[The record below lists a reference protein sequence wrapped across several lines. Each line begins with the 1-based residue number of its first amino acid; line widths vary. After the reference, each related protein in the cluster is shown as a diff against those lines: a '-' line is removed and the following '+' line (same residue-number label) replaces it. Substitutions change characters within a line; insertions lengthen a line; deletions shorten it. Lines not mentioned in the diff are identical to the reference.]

1 MVSTAQENWISSIDT
16 TARSQDEVL
25 EYSIITRSRNDDDSL
40 DLNEPSQADWIRQYM
55 EKEEEVGYY
64 LFYFVI
70 YKCI

>member
-25 EYSIITRSRNDDDSL
+25 EYSIITRSRHDDDSL
-40 DLNEPSQADWIRQYM
+40 DLHEPSQADWIRQYM